1 MSSMASAS
9 LPPSQPN
16 LARLEH
22 ASDLVLRNAE
32 GVSRRTIQFSQKSAL
47 AGSSFET
54 PAARAPQ
61 DEGRYEKG
69 RGSLRR
75 VLSDAIAARRLRSI
89 KRSVCSTIKLGVVPV
104 IPPFGETNRNCN
116 RHGATG
122 AVDREFAALCRSACT
137 FSDPRRFGGVGARHH
152 DDEFLSTQTA
162 DEVAAPNRLLKLTA
176 ETLEHAIA
184 DIVAIGV
191 VHALEMVDVENHH
204 GQRRASRACG
214 FDHRR
219 QAALERAT
227 IVEPGQRVVKR
238 HLYRLLNGLAQSIRI
253 KLLPDVCPHPGQ
265 ELVSVDR
272 AREIVIG
279 AEFEPA
285 KHLRAIVWIGNEQDR
300 QIARALVR
308 AGLTA
313 QPQTVEP
320 ARP

>member
-89 KRSVCSTIKLGVVPV
+89 KRSVCSTIKLG
-104 IPPFGETNRNCN
+104 
-116 RHGATG
+116 
-122 AVDREFAALCRSACT
+122 
-137 FSDPRRFGGVGARHH
+137 GVGARHH

-176 ETLEHAIA
+176 EALEHVIA
-184 DIVAIGV
+184 DIVTIGV

-219 QAALERAT
+219 QAALERTA

-238 HLYRLLNGLAQSIRI
+238 HLYRLLHGLAQSIRI
-253 KLLPDVCPHPGQ
+253 KLLPDICPHPGQ